1 MASSMFSGMA
11 AQLTAMNGLLAR
23 GLARW
28 MRRASTS
35 LPVPDSP
42 TISTVQSLP
51 ATRRAR
57 STIRRDDASTA
68 TGSSD
73 SLNDSMLIG
82 NLNSLGRCGQWLQLQ
97 LPCPAG
103 SRDMVHT
110 SDGFPTVG
118 EVVSGRDFGDRAR
131 RAGARRA
138 TWSDGR

>member
-1 MASSMFSGMA
+1 MASSMFSGIA
-11 AQLTAMNGLLAR
+11 AQFTAMNGFVAR

-42 TISTVQSLP
+42 TISTVQSVP

-57 STIRRDDASTA
+57 STIRREDASTA

-97 LPCPAG
+97 LPCLPDRVTLFTPGVGIPTGNGDSPRFLANG
-103 SRDMVHT
+103 
-110 SDGFPTVG
+110 DGPEG
-118 EVVSGRDFGDRAR
+118 
-131 RAGARRA
+131 
-138 TWSDGR
+138 